1 MLDIKF
7 IKENQELVAK
17 NNQSRGARIDLEH
30 LLAVYDQK
38 NILLKK
44 VEEKRSLRNQHS
56 KTKPTPEIIAQMKSL
71 GEELKNLEAELK
83 DQEQELNLLLWQLP
97 NINFS
102 DVPLGGEENSKVE
115 KTIGEKPNFN
125 FPVQHHADLGQ
136 SLDLIDTEQGAEVSG
151 ARFWYLKGQLVELQF
166 ALMQFVWAK
175 LIQKGFQPLA
185 VPHLVKEQ
193 AMFGTGFFPA
203 EKNEIYNVNQEED
216 NLYLIGTAEVSLVSY
231 HAEQTLNLQQA
242 KKYFAMTPAYRREA
256 GSYGKDTKGILRGH
270 QFDKIE
276 MVIFCR
282 PEESEKY
289 HQEILSIEEE
299 IWQDLKIPYQILNI
313 ASGDLGA
320 PAAKKYDIE
329 AWLPAQEAYR
339 EVTSCS
345 NTTDFQSRRLN
356 IKYQAGEQ
364 KEFVH
369 TLNGT
374 GMAFGRALIA
384 IMENYQTADGEIMVP
399 EVLQQYLAFKKI
411 SKKEQ

>member
-7 IKENQELVAK
+7 IKENKDLVQK
-17 NNQSRGARIDLEH
+17 NNQSRGVKVDIDQ
-30 LLAVYDQK
+30 LLDVYEER
-38 NILLKK
+38 NVLLKK
-44 VEEKRSLRNQHS
+44 VEEKRSLRKQES
-56 KTKPTPEIIAQMKSL
+56 KTKPSPEIIAKMKML
-71 GEELKNLEAELK
+71 GEELKTIEEELK
-83 DQEQELNLLLWQLP
+83 DKEQELNLLLWQIP
-97 NINFS
+97 NINMP
-102 DVPLGGEENSKVE
+102 DVPLGGEENTKVE
-115 KTIGEKPNFN
+115 KTIGKIPSFD

-136 SLDLIDTEQGAEVSG
+136 NLDLIDLEQGAVVSG
-151 ARFWYLKGQLVELQF
+151 ARFWYLKNELVELQF
-166 ALMQFVWAK
+166 ALMQFVWSK
-175 LIQKGFQPLA
+175 LIKKGFKPLA
-185 VPHLVKEQ
+185 VPHLVKEE

-216 NLYLIGTAEVSLVSY
+216 NLYLIGTAEVPLISF
-231 HAEQTLNLQQA
+231 HAGQTLDLKEA
-242 KKYFAMTPAYRREA
+242 KKYFAFTPAYRREA

-282 PEESEKY
+282 PEESQKY

-299 IWQDLKIPYQILNI
+299 IWQELKIPYQVVNI

-329 AWLPAQEAYR
+329 AWLPAQNTYR

-345 NTTDFQSRRLN
+345 NTTDFQSRRLQ
-356 IKYQAGEQ
+356 IKYEQ
-364 KEFVH
+364 DNKKELVH

-384 IMENYQTADGEIMVP
+384 VMENYQNAKGEIEVP
-399 EVLQQYLAFKKI
+399 KVLQKYLSFKKI
-411 SKKEQ
+411 KKEK